1 MAQQD
6 GLTDWD
12 LVAEAAQKP
21 GPEEWAVRRVQERRL
36 GVVVGGSLSEGLRVR
51 LDRQVMIEDVA
62 VGRYVVIEG
71 QNRRFFG
78 MITDVALD
86 AANPALEKNPP
97 DLSDEFL
104 RKVHQGTS
112 IYGRLDVTPLLVMV
126 EGEREPRPV
135 KTVPTHYSIVANAT
149 PEEVNRVLGQAD
161 EKHLHIGR
169 PIEMEEAKVYL
180 NLARLVERSSGVF
193 GKSGTG
199 KSFLTRILL
208 TGVVKQNIAVSLI
221 FDMHN
226 DYGWEIRDKAT
237 GRLVKGLKQ
246 LCGSRVEIFT
256 LDPESS
262 LRRNSPYNTAVTI
275 GYDEIQP
282 EDLEMLRETKN
293 FSDLMIG
300 AAYTLARRLGRR
312 WLYRFLAAN
321 DALDDAYE
329 GDEEAAQIIESLRE
343 RGNIAT
349 GTLEGLVRRLSDLT
363 RYPFLKKEVSESA
376 VQKIFDYL
384 NRGISVVLEFGRY
397 GNSLEAYLLVANFLT
412 RRLHERYVQA
422 VEKALG
428 DAAQEPPHLVI
439 VVEEAHKFLDPQ
451 IARQTIFGTIARELR
466 KYNVTLLVVDQRPSG
481 IDPEVMSQIGTRITC
496 LLDDEADIRAVFTGI
511 SGAGELRNVLAR
523 LDNREQALILGY
535 AVPMPVVVQTRK
547 YDETFYEEMSLLE
560 GEALQAKAARNR
572 RILQP
577 DAESEGLD

>member
-1 MAQQD
+1 MAQRD
-6 GLTDWD
+6 GLTDWH
-12 LVAEAAQKP
+12 LVAEAAEKP
-21 GPEEWAVRRVQERRL
+21 WPEELTEERLQARRL

-51 LDRQVMIEDVA
+51 LDRQSFIEDVA
-62 VGRYVVIEG
+62 VGRYVVVEG
-71 QNRRFFG
+71 RSRRFFG

-97 DLSDEFL
+97 DLSDPFL
-104 RKVHQGTS
+104 REIHEGTS
-112 IYGRLDVTPLLVMV
+112 IYGRLEVTPLLVLV

-135 KTVPTHYSIVANAT
+135 KTVPAHYSVVANAT
-149 PEEVNRVLGQAD
+149 PEEVNRVFGQAD
-161 EKHLHIGR
+161 EKHFHIGS
-169 PIEMEEAKVYL
+169 PVEMADVKVHL
-180 NLARLVERSSGVF
+180 NLERLVERSSGVF

-208 TGVVKQNIAVSLI
+208 SGIIKRQVAVSLI

-237 GRLVKGLKQ
+237 GRSVKGLKQ
-246 LCGSRVEIFT
+246 LCGSQVEIFT

-262 LRRNSPYNTAVTI
+262 VRRKSPYNTVVTI
-275 GYDEIQP
+275 GYHEVEP

-293 FSDLMIG
+293 FTDLMIG
-300 AAYTLARRLGRR
+300 AAYTLAKRLGRN
-312 WLYRFLAAN
+312 WLSRLLAASGSS
-321 DALDDAYE
+321 DEAY
-329 GDEEAAQIIESLRE
+329 DEEAAQIIDDLRE
-343 RGNIAT
+343 RGNIAA
-349 GTLEGLVRRLSDLT
+349 GTLEGLLRRLSDLT
-363 RYPFLKKEVSESA
+363 RYPFLKEGVSESA

-384 NRGISVVLEFGRY
+384 SRGISVVLEFGRY
-397 GNSLEAYLLVANFLT
+397 GNSLEAYLFVANFLT
-412 RRLHERYVQA
+412 RRLHQRYVEA
-422 VEKALG
+422 VETALG

-466 KYNVTLLVVDQRPSG
+466 KYNVTLLIVDQRPSG

-496 LLDDEADIRAVFTGI
+496 LLDNEEDIRAVFTGI
-511 SGAGELRNVLAR
+511 SGAGELRQVLAR

-547 YDETFYEEMSLLE
+547 YDETFYEEMGMLE
-560 GEALQAKAARNR
+560 GEALQAKAEQHR
-572 RILQP
+572 RILHP
-577 DAESEGLD
+577 DADSEGLD

>member
-1 MAQQD
+1 MAQRE
-6 GLTDWD
+6 GLTDWH
-12 LVAEAAQKP
+12 LAAEAAEKP
-21 GPEEWAVRRVQERRL
+21 WPEELTEERLQARRL

-51 LDRQVMIEDVA
+51 LDRQSLIEDVA
-62 VGRYVVIEG
+62 VGRYVVVEG
-71 QNRRFFG
+71 RSRRFFG
-78 MITDVALD
+78 MITDVVLD

-97 DLSDEFL
+97 DLSDPFL
-104 RKVHQGTS
+104 REIHEGTS
-112 IYGRLDVTPLLVMV
+112 IYGRLEVTPLLVLI

-135 KTVPTHYSIVANAT
+135 KTVPAHYSVVANAT
-149 PEEVNRVLGQAD
+149 PEEVNRVFGQAD
-161 EKHLHIGR
+161 EKHFHIGS
-169 PIEMEEAKVYL
+169 PVEMADVKVHL
-180 NLARLVERSSGVF
+180 NLERLVERSSGVF

-208 TGVVKQNIAVSLI
+208 SGIVKRQVAVSLI

-237 GRLVKGLKQ
+237 GRSVKGLRQ
-246 LCGSRVEIFT
+246 LCGSQVEIFT

-262 LRRNSPYNTAVTI
+262 VRRKSPYNTAITI
-275 GYDEIQP
+275 GYHEVEP

-293 FSDLMIG
+293 FTDLMIG
-300 AAYTLARRLGRR
+300 AAYTLAKRLGRN
-312 WLYRFLAAN
+312 WLSRLLAASGSS
-321 DALDDAYE
+321 DEAY
-329 GDEEAAQIIESLRE
+329 DEEAAQIIDDLRE
-343 RGNIAT
+343 RGNIAA
-349 GTLEGLVRRLSDLT
+349 GTLEGLLRRLSDLT
-363 RYPFLKKEVSESA
+363 RYPFLKEGVSESA

-384 NRGISVVLEFGRY
+384 SRGISVVLEFGRY
-397 GNSLEAYLLVANFLT
+397 GNSLEAYLFVANFLT
-412 RRLHERYVQA
+412 RRLHQRYVEA

-466 KYNVTLLVVDQRPSG
+466 KYNVTLLIVDQRPSG

-496 LLDDEADIRAVFTGI
+496 LLDNEEDIRAVFTGI
-511 SGAGELRNVLAR
+511 SGAGELRQVLAR

-547 YDETFYEEMSLLE
+547 YDETFYEEMGMLE
-560 GEALQAKAARNR
+560 GEALQAKAEQHR
-572 RILQP
+572 RILHP
-577 DAESEGLD
+577 DADSEGLD